1 MNKTKRYYN
10 SISNNNINTV
20 ESSTTILFNEYILNI
35 LNAIWLQDYD
45 KFYQEI
51 DKLNELKAQY
61 PNYKYTDS
69 LNIMVELVDLVRN
82 FREQIVDLKSQLLN
96 LEETLSNDIKCATKI
111 NMPETQIIQNTS
123 IKLEYMQ
130 YLLMFDINESRGIF
144 LQANLERAREVLK
157 ENGFRLR
164 RYDVPLTIIGT

>member
-1 MNKTKRYYN
+1 MNRTKRYYN
-10 SISNNNINTV
+10 SISNTNIFTV

-35 LNAIWLQDYD
+35 LDAVWMQDYN
-45 KFYQEI
+45 KFYIEI

-69 LNIMVELVDLVRN
+69 LNIMVQLVDIVRN
-82 FREQIVDLKSQLLN
+82 FREQIVDLKLQLQN
-96 LEETLSNDIKCATKI
+96 LEETLSNNIKTNSRI
-111 NMPETQIIQNTS
+111 SMPETQIIQDTS

-144 LQANLERAREVLK
+144 LEANLERAREILK

>member
-10 SISNNNINTV
+10 SISNTNINTV

-35 LNAIWLQDYD
+35 LDAIWLQDYV
-45 KFYQEI
+45 KFYVEI
-51 DKLNELKAQY
+51 EKLNGLKAQY

-82 FREQIVDLKSQLLN
+82 FREQIVDLKSQLQN
-96 LEETLSNDIKCATKI
+96 LEDTLANDIKQGSKI
-111 NMPETQIIQNTS
+111 IMPETQIIQDTS

-157 ENGFRLR
+157 ENGYRLR

>member
-1 MNKTKRYYN
+1 MNRTKRYYN
-10 SISNNNINTV
+10 SISNTNIFTV

-35 LNAIWLQDYD
+35 LDAIWLQDYV
-45 KFYQEI
+45 KFYVEI

-69 LNIMVELVDLVRN
+69 LNIMVQLVDIVRN
-82 FREQIVDLKSQLLN
+82 FREQIVDLKSQLNN
-96 LEETLSNDIKCATKI
+96 LEETLANDTKSGTKI
-111 NMPETQIIQNTS
+111 SMPETQIIQDTS

-144 LQANLERAREVLK
+144 LEANLERAREVLK

>member
-1 MNKTKRYYN
+1 MNRTKRYYN
-10 SISNNNINTV
+10 SISNTNIFTV
-20 ESSTTILFNEYILNI
+20 ESSTTILFNQYILNI
-35 LNAIWLQDYD
+35 LDAIWLQDYV
-45 KFYQEI
+45 KFYVEI

-69 LNIMVELVDLVRN
+69 LNIMVQLVDIVRN
-82 FREQIVDLKSQLLN
+82 FREQIVDLKSQLNN
-96 LEETLSNDIKCATKI
+96 LEETLANDTKCGTKI
-111 NMPETQIIQNTS
+111 SMPETQIIQDTS

-144 LQANLERAREVLK
+144 LEANLERAREVLR

>member
-1 MNKTKRYYN
+1 MNRTKRYYN
-10 SISNNNINTV
+10 SISNTNIFSV

-35 LNAIWLQDYD
+35 LDAIWLQDYV
-45 KFYQEI
+45 KFYVEI

-69 LNIMVELVDLVRN
+69 LNIMVQLVDIVRN
-82 FREQIVDLKSQLLN
+82 FREQIVDLKSQLNN
-96 LEETLSNDIKCATKI
+96 LEETLANDTKCGTKI
-111 NMPETQIIQNTS
+111 SMPETQIIQDTS

-144 LQANLERAREVLK
+144 LEANLERAREVLR

>member
-1 MNKTKRYYN
+1 MNRTKRYYN
-10 SISNNNINTV
+10 SISNTNIFTV

-35 LNAIWLQDYD
+35 LDAVWMQDYN
-45 KFYQEI
+45 KFYIEI

-69 LNIMVELVDLVRN
+69 LNIMVQLVDIVRN
-82 FREQIVDLKSQLLN
+82 FREQIVDLKLQLQN
-96 LEETLSNDIKCATKI
+96 LEETLAINIKTNSRI
-111 NMPETQIIQNTS
+111 SMPETQIVQDTS

-144 LQANLERAREVLK
+144 LEANLERAREILK

>member
-1 MNKTKRYYN
+1 MNRTKRYYN
-10 SISNNNINTV
+10 SISNTNIFTV

-35 LNAIWLQDYD
+35 LDAIWLQDYV
-45 KFYQEI
+45 KFYVEI
-51 DKLNELKAQY
+51 DKLSELKAQY

-69 LNIMVELVDLVRN
+69 LNIMVQLVDIVRN
-82 FREQIVDLKSQLLN
+82 FREQIVDLKSQLNN
-96 LEETLSNDIKCATKI
+96 LEETLSNDTKCGTKI
-111 NMPETQIIQNTS
+111 SMPETQIIQDTS

-144 LQANLERAREVLK
+144 LEANLERAREVLK

>member
-1 MNKTKRYYN
+1 MNRTKRYYN
-10 SISNNNINTV
+10 SISNTNIFTV

-35 LNAIWLQDYD
+35 LDAVWIQDYN
-45 KFYQEI
+45 KFYIEI

-69 LNIMVELVDLVRN
+69 LNIMVQLVDIVRN
-82 FREQIVDLKSQLLN
+82 FREQIVDLKLQLQN
-96 LEETLSNDIKCATKI
+96 LEETLSNNIKTNSRI
-111 NMPETQIIQNTS
+111 SMPETQIIQDTS

-144 LQANLERAREVLK
+144 LEANLERAREVLR

-164 RYDVPLTIIGT
+164 RYDVPLTIIGS

>member
-1 MNKTKRYYN
+1 MNRTKRYYN
-10 SISNNNINTV
+10 SISNTNIFSV

-35 LNAIWLQDYD
+35 LDAIWLQDYV
-45 KFYQEI
+45 KFYVEI

-69 LNIMVELVDLVRN
+69 LNIMVQLVDIVRN
-82 FREQIVDLKSQLLN
+82 FREQIVDFKSQLNN
-96 LEETLSNDIKCATKI
+96 LEETLANDTKCGTKI
-111 NMPETQIIQNTS
+111 SMPETQIIQDTS

-130 YLLMFDINESRGIF
+130 YLLMFDINETRGIF
-144 LQANLERAREVLK
+144 LEANLERAREVLK

>member
-10 SISNNNINTV
+10 SISNTNINTV

-35 LNAIWLQDYD
+35 LDAIWLQDYV
-45 KFYQEI
+45 KFYVEI
-51 DKLNELKAQY
+51 EKLNGLKAQY

-82 FREQIVDLKSQLLN
+82 FREQIVDLKSQLNN
-96 LEETLSNDIKCATKI
+96 LEDTLANDIKCGTKI
-111 NMPETQIIQNTS
+111 NMPETQIIQDTS

>member
-1 MNKTKRYYN
+1 MNRTKRYYN
-10 SISNNNINTV
+10 SISNTNIFTV
-20 ESSTTILFNEYILNI
+20 ESSTTILFNQYILNI
-35 LNAIWLQDYD
+35 LDAIWLQDYV
-45 KFYQEI
+45 KFYVEI

-69 LNIMVELVDLVRN
+69 LNIMVQLVDIVRN
-82 FREQIVDLKSQLLN
+82 FREQIVDLKSQLNN
-96 LEETLSNDIKCATKI
+96 LEETLANDTKCGTKI
-111 NMPETQIIQNTS
+111 SMPETQIIQDTS

-144 LQANLERAREVLK
+144 LEANLERAREVLK

>member
-1 MNKTKRYYN
+1 MNRTKRYYN
-10 SISNNNINTV
+10 SISNTNIFTV

-35 LNAIWLQDYD
+35 LDAVWMQDYN
-45 KFYQEI
+45 KFYIEI

-69 LNIMVELVDLVRN
+69 LNIMVQLVDIVRN
-82 FREQIVDLKSQLLN
+82 FREQIVDLKLQLQN
-96 LEETLSNDIKCATKI
+96 LEETLSNNIKTNSRI
-111 NMPETQIIQNTS
+111 SMPETQIIQDTS

-144 LQANLERAREVLK
+144 LEANLERAREVLR

>member
-1 MNKTKRYYN
+1 MNRTKRYYN
-10 SISNNNINTV
+10 SISNTNIFTV

-35 LNAIWLQDYD
+35 LDAIWLQDYV
-45 KFYQEI
+45 KFYVEI

-69 LNIMVELVDLVRN
+69 LNIMVQLVDIVRN
-82 FREQIVDLKSQLLN
+82 FREQIVDLKSQLNN
-96 LEETLSNDIKCATKI
+96 LEETLANDTKCGTKI
-111 NMPETQIIQNTS
+111 SMPETQIIQDTS

-144 LQANLERAREVLK
+144 LEANLERAREVLR

>member
-10 SISNNNINTV
+10 SISNTNINTV
-20 ESSTTILFNEYILNI
+20 ESSTTILFNEYIFRI
-35 LNAIWLQDYD
+35 LDAIWLQDYI
-45 KFYQEI
+45 KFYVEI
-51 DKLNELKAQY
+51 EKLNQLKAQY

-82 FREQIVDLKSQLLN
+82 FREQIVDLKSQLTN
-96 LEETLSNDIKCATKI
+96 LEETLANDTKCGTKI
-111 NMPETQIIQNTS
+111 SMPETQIIQDTS

-164 RYDVPLTIIGT
+164 RYDVPLTILGT

>member
-1 MNKTKRYYN
+1 MNRTKRYYN
-10 SISNNNINTV
+10 SISNTNIFSV

-35 LNAIWLQDYD
+35 LDAIWLQDYV
-45 KFYQEI
+45 KFYVEI

-69 LNIMVELVDLVRN
+69 LNIMVQLVDIVRN
-82 FREQIVDLKSQLLN
+82 FREQIVDLKSQLDN
-96 LEETLSNDIKCATKI
+96 LEETLANDTKCGTKI
-111 NMPETQIIQNTS
+111 SMPETQIIQDTS

-144 LQANLERAREVLK
+144 LEANLERAREVLK

>member
-1 MNKTKRYYN
+1 MNRTKRYYN
-10 SISNNNINTV
+10 SISNTNIFSV

-35 LNAIWLQDYD
+35 LDAIWLQDYV
-45 KFYQEI
+45 KFYVEI

-69 LNIMVELVDLVRN
+69 LNIMVQLVDIVRN
-82 FREQIVDLKSQLLN
+82 FREQIVDLKSQLNN
-96 LEETLSNDIKCATKI
+96 LEETLANDTKCGTKI
-111 NMPETQIIQNTS
+111 SMPETQIIQDTS

-144 LQANLERAREVLK
+144 LEANLERAREVLK

>member
-1 MNKTKRYYN
+1 MNRTKRYYN
-10 SISNNNINTV
+10 SISNTNIFTV

-35 LNAIWLQDYD
+35 LDAIWLQDYV
-45 KFYQEI
+45 KFYVEI

-69 LNIMVELVDLVRN
+69 LNIMVQLVDIVRN
-82 FREQIVDLKSQLLN
+82 FREQIVDLKSQLNN
-96 LEETLSNDIKCATKI
+96 LEETLANDTKSGTKI
-111 NMPETQIIQNTS
+111 SMPETQIIQDTS

-144 LQANLERAREVLK
+144 LEANLERAREVLR

>member
-1 MNKTKRYYN
+1 MNRTKRYYN
-10 SISNNNINTV
+10 SISNTNIFSV

-35 LNAIWLQDYD
+35 LDAIWLQDYV
-45 KFYQEI
+45 KFYVEI

-69 LNIMVELVDLVRN
+69 LNIMVQLVDIVRN
-82 FREQIVDLKSQLLN
+82 FREQIVDLKSQLNN
-96 LEETLSNDIKCATKI
+96 LEETLANDTKCGTKI
-111 NMPETQIIQNTS
+111 SMPETQIIQDTS

-130 YLLMFDINESRGIF
+130 YLLMFDINETRGIF
-144 LQANLERAREVLK
+144 LEANLERAREVLK

>member
-1 MNKTKRYYN
+1 MNRTKRYYN
-10 SISNNNINTV
+10 SISNTNIFTV

-35 LNAIWLQDYD
+35 LDAIWLQDYV
-45 KFYQEI
+45 KFYVEI

-69 LNIMVELVDLVRN
+69 LNIMVQLVDIVRN

-96 LEETLSNDIKCATKI
+96 IEEILANDKKCGDKI
-111 NMPETQIIQNTS
+111 SMPETQIVQDTS
-123 IKLEYMQ
+123 IKLEYLQ

-144 LQANLERAREVLK
+144 LESNLERAREVLK

-164 RYDVPLTIIGT
+164 KYDVPLTIIGT

>member
-1 MNKTKRYYN
+1 MNRTKRYYN
-10 SISNNNINTV
+10 SISNINIFSV
-20 ESSTTILFNEYILNI
+20 ESSTTILFNEYILKI
-35 LNAIWLQDYD
+35 LDAIWLQDYV
-45 KFYQEI
+45 KFYLEI

-69 LNIMVELVDLVRN
+69 LNIMVQLVDIVRN
-82 FREQIVDLKSQLLN
+82 FREQIVDLKSQLNN
-96 LEETLSNDIKCATKI
+96 LEETLANDTKCGTKI
-111 NMPETQIIQNTS
+111 NMPETQIIQDTS

-144 LQANLERAREVLK
+144 LEANLERAREVLK